1 MYLTV
6 YRLIL
11 LVHAAGGVAQQQVQ
25 TASRT
30 SVAATPA
37 VSRSVCDHMFRPR
50 SIITHA
56 CLRPVEQQPAQPQQ
70 LARTEADKLCTGS
83 VTLWRWWTS
92 PTRGRTLPVGQLRQQ
107 YMYMERGTQTKN
119 KKHATKKELPQQ
131 GSHKHKQ
138 TINLCLS
145 MSAGGGPPLPGSALC
160 QRGSSQR
167 SSGSQGS
174 FSQGRSKR
182 APGGGAV
189 RGVQRPPRG
198 LQGHS
203 LRAQL
208 LQVRVLSLVAVQSQQ
223 QRRSCSLYGTPV
235 LLLHFIKCTCSSG
248 PQGCRATVCGL
259 SLCKRD
265 LKALVRPITM
275 MGTACTCVQGTVSL
289 QSDGEPA
296 FTWCCMNGGG
306 VARPLTGGAA
316 PHSTSFQTSLDRH
329 TCGLLEL
336 RRFCTLPSC

>member
-1 MYLTV
+1 M
-6 YRLIL
+6 R
-11 LVHAAGGVAQQQVQ
+11 AFGQRSSSQ
-25 TASRT
+25 R
-30 SVAATPA
+30 
-37 VSRSVCDHMFRPR
+37 SRSSWQEPKQTSCVQGPSQCGGGGRLLPGGALCQWGSCASSTCIWR
-50 SIITHA
+50 
-56 CLRPVEQQPAQPQQ
+56 
-70 LARTEADKLCTGS
+70 EAPK
-83 VTLWRWWTS
+83 
-92 PTRGRTLPVGQLRQQ
+92 QK
-107 YMYMERGTQTKN
+107 KN
-119 KKHATKKELPQQ
+119 THATKKELPQQ

-174 FSQGRSKR
+174 FSQGSSKR

-223 QRRSCSLYGTPV
+223 QRRPCSLYGTPV
-235 LLLHFIKCTCSSG
+235 LLLHCIKCTCSSG

-265 LKALVRPITM
+265 LKALVGPITM
-275 MGTACTCVQGTVSL
+275 MGTACTCVHGTVSL

-306 VARPLTGGAA
+306 VARPLIGGAA
-316 PHSTSFQTSLDRH
+316 PHSISFQTSLDCH
-329 TCGLLEL
+329 TCVLLEL